1 MSIMS
6 AQWQLFA
13 SDDNKCSPGI
23 IRHAEVIDIYI
34 YIIYIYIYYIYILY
48 IYNIYIYMY
57 IIAYFPIFEPL
68 TKNIELLF
76 PANVFNKIHYF
87 VKWEICE

>member
-1 MSIMS
+1 MY
-6 AQWQLFA
+6 
-13 SDDNKCSPGI
+13 
-23 IRHAEVIDIYI
+23 IRC
-34 YIIYIYIYYIYILY
+34 IYILY
-48 IYNIYIYMY
+48 IYIYIY